1 MKTIKRSKKVKVSAE
16 DLLLFDRANKRVNRL
31 EKAGI
36 NYKQAV
42 TQFRSTARAMGAQYG
57 IKTNRLSMAKELDEK
72 YYKAQLRLARQVM
85 ERDELF
91 KVRVVRKVMA
101 EQQKKLRE
109 TISERYPNLNESTDS
124 VVDHIIK
131 YNQEH
136 YESSFIQWLY
146 ESWKNNKANPEDERG
161 LMRLL
166 DVAAA
171 HGQTVDQTLAELD
184 KLAHE
189 RTGFSWQGLAREY
202 VKKW

>member
-1 MKTIKRSKKVKVSAE
+1 MKTIKNLKKVKVPKE
-16 DLLLFDRANKRVNRL
+16 DLLLFDRANKRINRL

-42 TQFRSTARAMGAQYG
+42 TQFRATARAMAAQHG
-57 IKTNRLSMAKELDEK
+57 NKSNRLSMAKEMDEK
-72 YYKAQLRLARQVM
+72 YYNAQLQLARKIV
-85 ERDELF
+85 ENDALYTV
-91 KVRVVRKVMA
+91 KGARKSQA
-101 EQQKKLRE
+101 EQQNKLRE
-109 TISERYPNLNESTDS
+109 TINERYPSLSESTDN
-124 VVDHIIK
+124 VIDHIIK
-131 YNQEH
+131 YNEEN

-146 ESWKNNKANPEDERG
+146 ESWKNNKSNPEDERG

-171 HGQTVDQTLAELD
+171 HGQSVDQTLTELD

-189 RTGFSWQGLAREY
+189 RPGFSWQGLAKEY

>member
-1 MKTIKRSKKVKVSAE
+1 MKTIQKSKKVPVSKE
-16 DLLLFDRANKRVNRL
+16 DLLLFDRANKRINRL

-57 IKTNRLSMAKELDEK
+57 IKTKRLPQAKNLDEK
-72 YYKAQLRLARQVM
+72 YYKAAVKLARQVV

-91 KVRVVRKVMA
+91 KIRVVRKVMA
-101 EQQKKLRE
+101 EQRAKLNA
-109 TISERYPNLNESTDS
+109 TLSERYPNLKKNTDDI
-124 VVDHIIK
+124 VDRIIK
-131 YNQEH
+131 YNEDN

-146 ESWKNNKANPEDERG
+146 ESWKNNKSNPEDERG

-166 DVAAA
+166 DVAAG
-171 HGQTVDQTLAELD
+171 HGQTIDQTLKELD

-189 RTGFSWQGLAREY
+189 RPGFSWQGLAREY

>member
-1 MKTIKRSKKVKVSAE
+1 MKTIKNVKKVKVPKE
-16 DLLLFDRANKRVNRL
+16 DLLLFDRANKRINRL

-42 TQFRSTARAMGAQYG
+42 TQFRATARAMAAQHG
-57 IKTNRLSMAKELDEK
+57 NKSNRLSMSKEMDEK
-72 YYKAQLRLARQVM
+72 YYNAQLQLARKIV
-85 ERDELF
+85 ENDAIYTV
-91 KVRVVRKVMA
+91 KGARKSQA
-101 EQQKKLRE
+101 EQQNKLRE
-109 TISERYPNLNESTDS
+109 TINERYPSLSESTDD
-124 VVDHIIK
+124 VIDHIIK
-131 YNQEH
+131 YNEEN

-146 ESWKNNKANPEDERG
+146 ESWKNNKSNPEDERG

-171 HGQTVDQTLAELD
+171 HGQSVDQTLTELD

-189 RTGFSWQGLAREY
+189 RPGFSWQGLAKEY

>member
-1 MKTIKRSKKVKVSAE
+1 MKTIKNVKRVKVPKE
-16 DLLLFDRANKRVNRL
+16 DLLLFDRANKRINRL

-42 TQFRSTARAMGAQYG
+42 SQFRATARAMGAQYG
-57 IKTNRLSMAKELDEK
+57 IKTNRLSMAKTMDEK
-72 YYKAQLRLARQVM
+72 YYNAQLQLARKIV
-85 ERDELF
+85 ENDAIYTV
-91 KVRVVRKVMA
+91 KGARKSQA

-124 VVDHIIK
+124 VIDHIIK
-131 YNQEH
+131 YNEEN

-146 ESWKNNKANPEDERG
+146 ESWKNNKSNPEDERG

-166 DVAAA
+166 DVAAG
-171 HGQTVDQTLAELD
+171 HGQTIDQTLKELD
-184 KLAHE
+184 KLAHD
-189 RTGFSWQGLAREY
+189 RPGYSWQGLAREY

>member
-1 MKTIKRSKKVKVSAE
+1 MKTIQKSKKIKVPTEA
-16 DLLLFDRANKRVNRL
+16 LKLFDAANKRVNRL

-42 TQFRSTARAMGAQYG
+42 TGFRSTARAMGAQFG
-57 IKTNRLSMAKELDEK
+57 VKTNRLSMAKNMDEK
-72 YYKAQLRLARQVM
+72 YYKAQLKLARQVM
-85 ERDELF
+85 QRDELF
-91 KVRVVRKVMA
+91 KIRVVKKVMA
-101 EQQKKLRE
+101 EQQKKLKE
-109 TISERYPNLNESTDS
+109 TINERYPNLGESTDN
-124 VVDHIIK
+124 VIDHIIK

-171 HGQTVDQTLAELD
+171 HGQTVEQTLSELD

>member
-1 MKTIKRSKKVKVSAE
+1 MKTIQKSKKVPVSKE
-16 DLLLFDRANKRVNRL
+16 DLLLFDRANKRINRL

-57 IKTNRLSMAKELDEK
+57 IKTKRLPQAKNLDEK
-72 YYKAQLRLARQVM
+72 YYKAAVKLAIQVV

-91 KVRVVRKVMA
+91 KIRVVRKVMA

-109 TISERYPNLNESTDS
+109 TINERYPNLNDSADS
-124 VVDHIIK
+124 VIDHIIK
-131 YNQEH
+131 YNEEN

-146 ESWKNNKANPEDERG
+146 ESWKNNKSNPEDERG

-171 HGQTVDQTLAELD
+171 HGQSVDQTLTELD

-189 RTGFSWQGLAREY
+189 RPGFSWQGLAKEY

>member
-1 MKTIKRSKKVKVSAE
+1 MKTIKNVKKVKVPKE
-16 DLLLFDRANKRVNRL
+16 DLLLFDRANKRINRL

-42 TQFRSTARAMGAQYG
+42 TQFRATARAMAAQHG
-57 IKTNRLSMAKELDEK
+57 NKSNRLSMSKEMDEK
-72 YYKAQLRLARQVM
+72 YYKAQLQLARKIV
-85 ERDELF
+85 ENDAIYTV
-91 KVRVVRKVMA
+91 KGARKSQA
-101 EQQKKLRE
+101 EQQNKLRE
-109 TISERYPNLNESTDS
+109 TINERYPNLSESTDS
-124 VVDHIIK
+124 VIDHIIK
-131 YNQEH
+131 YNEEN

-146 ESWKNNKANPEDERG
+146 ESWKNNKSNPEDERG

-171 HGQTVDQTLAELD
+171 HGQSVDQTLTELD

-189 RTGFSWQGLAREY
+189 RPGFSWQGLAKEY

>member
-1 MKTIKRSKKVKVSAE
+1 MKTIQKSKKIKVPTEA
-16 DLLLFDRANKRVNRL
+16 LKLFDAANKRVNRL

-36 NYKQAV
+36 NYKQSV
-42 TQFRSTARAMGAQYG
+42 TGFRSTARAMGAQFG
-57 IKTNRLSMAKELDEK
+57 VKTNRLSMAKNMDEK
-72 YYKAQLRLARQVM
+72 YYKAQLKLARQVM
-85 ERDELF
+85 QRDELF
-91 KVRVVRKVMA
+91 KVRVVKKVMA
-101 EQQKKLRE
+101 EQQKKLKE
-109 TISERYPNLNESTDS
+109 TINERYPNLGENTDN
-124 VVDHIIK
+124 VIDHIIK

-161 LMRLL
+161 LMRIL

-171 HGQTVDQTLAELD
+171 HGQTVEQTLSELD